1 LPDFTKKQL
10 EVIVAA
16 LALDKGLD
24 LATGGWVN
32 KQTKKV
38 LLATAKR
45 LASPVG
51 RVGASVGGAV
61 GRSAIGAALPLATNP
76 YVAGA
81 ALGAGALA
89 TPQGQA
95 LLDWAEEKGRRDRV
109 AFEQYKAD
117 VGMRMREFTDD
128 PIGYTQELL
137 ADRPKRPSIIPGVPA
152 IGGKLMPGD
161 PLITGKR
168 KKSKYNRA
176 VSAAMKAVKASTKG
190 GKKGTISNPKS
201 VFKTVSKAVS
211 KVNKGAKASTKGI
224 TGIAARAARKILGKP
239 KKKPKKASKGYTIRV
254 NR

>member
-1 LPDFTKKQL
+1 MTKQQL

-38 LLATAKR
+38 LVSTLKR
-45 LASPVG
+45 LATPVG

-95 LLDWAEEKGRRDRV
+95 LLDWAEEKGKRDRV
-109 AFEQYKAD
+109 AFEQYKTD
-117 VGMRMREFTDD
+117 VAMRAREMNPLD
-128 PIGYTQELL
+128 PQTYI
-137 ADRPKRPSIIPGVPA
+137 DA
-152 IGGKLMPGD
+152 IEERGG
-161 PLITGKR
+161 LIQPIAGRRNPIEVLGLKKR

-190 GKKGTISNPKS
+190 GKKGKISSPKT

-211 KVNKGAKASTKGI
+211 KVNKGAKVSAKGV

-239 KKKPKKASKGYTIRV
+239 KKKPKKRSKGYTITV

>member
-45 LASPVG
+45 LATPVG

-81 ALGAGALA
+81 ALGATALQ

-95 LLDWAEEKGRRDRV
+95 LLDWAEEKGKRDAV
-109 AFEQYKAD
+109 AYEQYKTD
-117 VGMRMREFTDD
+117 VQMRAREMNPLD
-128 PIGYTQELL
+128 PQTYIDAYRERGGFFESGGLTTPMEERLL
-137 ADRPKRPSIIPGVPA
+137 SNIK
-152 IGGKLMPGD
+152 
-161 PLITGKR
+161 GKR

-190 GKKGTISNPKS
+190 GKKGVISAPKT

-211 KVNKGAKASTKGI
+211 KVNKGAKVSSKGV

-239 KKKPKKASKGYTIRV
+239 KKKPKKRSKGYTITV
-254 NR
+254 NQ

>member
-1 LPDFTKKQL
+1 MTKQQL

-38 LLATAKR
+38 LVGTLKR
-45 LASPVG
+45 LATPVG
-51 RVGASVGGAV
+51 RVGASLGGAV

-95 LLDWAEEKGRRDRV
+95 LLDWAEEKGKRDRV
-109 AFEQYKAD
+109 AFEQYKTD
-117 VGMRMREFTDD
+117 VAMRAREMNPLD
-128 PIGYTQELL
+128 PQTYI
-137 ADRPKRPSIIPGVPA
+137 DA
-152 IGGKLMPGD
+152 IEERGG
-161 PLITGKR
+161 LIQPIAGRRNPIEVLGLKKR

-190 GKKGTISNPKS
+190 GKKGKISSPKT

-211 KVNKGAKASTKGI
+211 KVNKGAKVSAKGV

-239 KKKPKKASKGYTIRV
+239 KKKPKKRSKGYTITV

>member
-1 LPDFTKKQL
+1 MPDFTKKQL

-38 LLATAKR
+38 LLSTAKR

-61 GRSAIGAALPLATNP
+61 GRSAIGAVAPLAANP
-76 YVAGA
+76 YVAGT
-81 ALGAGALA
+81 ALGVGALQ
-89 TPQGQA
+89 TPQGQD
-95 LLDWAEEKGRRDRV
+95 LLEWAEEKGRRDRV
-109 AFEQYKAD
+109 AFEQYKTD
-117 VGMRMREFTDD
+117 VEMRGRQFLDD
-128 PIGYTQELL
+128 PLGFASQLQPIGSGEERIFEKLT
-137 ADRPKRPSIIPGVPA
+137 
-152 IGGKLMPGD
+152 GK
-161 PLITGKR
+161 KR

-190 GKKGTISNPKS
+190 GKKGVINAPKT

-211 KVNKGAKASTKGI
+211 KVNKGAKVSTKGV
-224 TGIAARAARKILGKP
+224 TGIAARAARRILGKP
-239 KKKPKKASKGYTIRV
+239 KKKPKKRSKGYTITV
-254 NR
+254 NQ

>member
-1 LPDFTKKQL
+1 MPDFTKKQL

-32 KQTKKV
+32 KQSRQV

-45 LASPVG
+45 LAAPVG

-61 GRSAIGAALPLATNP
+61 GRSAIGAAIPLATNP

-89 TPQGQA
+89 TPQGQD
-95 LLDWAEEKGRRDRV
+95 LLDWAAEKGRRDRI
-109 AFEQYKAD
+109 AFEQYKTD
-117 VGMRMREFTDD
+117 VAMRAREMNPLDPQTYIDAFRERGMPTLTTPMEERLF
-128 PIGYTQELL
+128 
-137 ADRPKRPSIIPGVPA
+137 S
-152 IGGKLMPGD
+152 
-161 PLITGKR
+161 GKR

-190 GKKGTISNPKS
+190 GKKGTISNPKTT
-201 VFKTVSKAVS
+201 FKTVSKAVS
-211 KVNKGAKASTKGI
+211 KVNKGAKVASKGI

-239 KKKPKKASKGYTIRV
+239 KKKPKKRSKGYTITV